1 MVLQESATKI
11 SWSDSLHR
19 QESTISHGSRRP
31 QTMTVVLIREKRRSR
46 QTHKVTKERRKRQ
59 KEWAASQ
66 SPSAQTFTCRQ
77 CSGVCTSRIG
87 LYSHQRACK
96 NWPSTMPNPHLRRT
110 SHHHQQ
116 QQRDYKLVNSIHNC
130 IWHIQCYY
138 SLNQLV
144 SNWTGGIPKYIVY
157 LPHTDR
163 YISHSCPTSSVELAR
178 WGENG
183 MLLSAMVSWVSSRK
197 VTYAL
202 RGSPNQLSKYW
213 WSTFCEAT
221 DLHKALWRLQEVV
234 LRTCLRLKYTNHF
247 AHMGKSGDTILH
259 PNR

>member
-1 MVLQESATKI
+1 MTTVSSVHNCLYCYSLLSGLVKQAPRRNAWSWCSKKALQRSAEVTACTGRNQPSAMAAGGLRPWQLCSSVRK
-11 SWSDSLHR
+11 DG
-19 QESTISHGSRRP
+19 QGRRIKS
-31 QTMTVVLIREKRRSR
+31 Q
-46 QTHKVTKERRKRQ
+46 RKDARG

-66 SPSAQTFTCRQ
+66 SSSAQTFTCRQ

-110 SHHHQQ
+110 SHHHHQ

-197 VTYAL
+197 VT
-202 RGSPNQLSKYW
+202 
-213 WSTFCEAT
+213 
-221 DLHKALWRLQEVV
+221 
-234 LRTCLRLKYTNHF
+234 
-247 AHMGKSGDTILH
+247 
-259 PNR
+259 